1 MFSFSFEI
9 QHGPRLGITPAKY
22 TCDSEE
28 RLSLSAATAANI
40 PGGSGIHVLLDHP
53 HKFNP
58 ARATTARLWTE
69 VERAFLGTDVE
80 ATVLVRGT
88 GAAKVLQP

>member
-1 MFSFSFEI
+1 M
-9 QHGPRLGITPAKY
+9 
-22 TCDSEE
+22 CDSEE

-69 VERAFLGTDVE
+69 VKRAFQGTDE

-88 GAAKVLQP
+88 GAVKVVVAALNTAHSTHHTAH